1 MFTKLIKEISIAAK
15 LGGGDQA
22 NPRLRT
28 VILKAK
34 AANMP
39 KDNIDRAIKKG
50 TGELEGVSY
59 EEILYEAYG
68 PGGVAILI
76 DILTDNKNRAAAEI
90 RNLLN
95 KGGGNLGTTGSV
107 AYLFKRKGLINY
119 DAAKYKED
127 DILAVAIDAGAEDVY
142 SDEDSIEVTTS
153 PEDFEKVIKA
163 LEAKGF
169 AHSIAEIV
177 RVADTTVTLDNDKT
191 QKALK
196 LVEHLEDHE
205 DVQSVA
211 TNLEIP
217 DGFVMRNE
225 DADRDRSRPGLHGL
239 GRRPLRRLPLP
250 PRGPRGDRDRFA
262 DSLPSRLL
270 LIHEG
275 IRKILT
281 KFSPDEAGVEELFFS
296 KNITSA
302 IPVAHARGVVV
313 LALGQNGIPV
323 GFYTPQQ
330 VKQAVIGKGRAEKDQ
345 VQRLVAVLLG
355 LETVPAPDHAADALA
370 VAVCHARGRP
380 PCSTACPVR

>member
-1 MFTKLIKEISIAAK
+1 MSGHSKWHTIKHKKGLADAKRGQMFTKLIKELSITARQ
-15 LGGGDQA
+15 GGGDPDM

-28 VILKAK
+28 VVLKAK

-95 KGGGNLGTTGSV
+95 KGGGNLGAAGSV
-107 AYLFKRKGLINY
+107 AYQFKRKGLINY

-127 DILAVAIDAGAEDVY
+127 DILAVAIDAGAEDVT
-142 SDEDSIEVTTS
+142 SDGDSIEVKTS
-153 PEDFEKVIKA
+153 PEDFENVVKA

-169 AHSIAEIV
+169 QHSMAEIA
-177 RVADTTVTLDNDKT
+177 RVADTNVTLDADKT
-191 QKALK
+191 EKALR

-217 DGFVMRNE
+217 AGFVMSE
-225 DADRDRSRPGLHGL
+225 
-239 GRRPLRRLPLP
+239 
-250 PRGPRGDRDRFA
+250 
-262 DSLPSRLL
+262 
-270 LIHEG
+270 
-275 IRKILT
+275 
-281 KFSPDEAGVEELFFS
+281 
-296 KNITSA
+296 
-302 IPVAHARGVVV
+302 
-313 LALGQNGIPV
+313 
-323 GFYTPQQ
+323 
-330 VKQAVIGKGRAEKDQ
+330 
-345 VQRLVAVLLG
+345 
-355 LETVPAPDHAADALA
+355 
-370 VAVCHARGRP
+370 
-380 PCSTACPVR
+380 